1 MANVT
6 LSEVKAQADSLSRE
20 DRQRLVDDLKHDLW
34 AEEAPGPSIL
44 DFAGALPWDGRD
56 IDERIRLL
64 REEWDDR

>member
-6 LSEVKAQADSLSRE
+6 YAEVKAQASNLSRE
-20 DRQRLVDDLKHDLW
+20 DRRLLVDELSRDLQAD
-34 AEEAPGPSIL
+34 EAPRKSIL

-56 IDERIRLL
+56 IDERISLL